1 MLILSRW
8 SNTLFLNLQHKQLV
22 LIIRRNKFNTMSILI
37 TGAGGFLGQALAK
50 ALASTPGVS
59 NLVLTDVIEPPKPTN
74 TAQSNTQVLS
84 LKADLTSRETCKS
97 LLSTD
102 FSHMY
107 LLHGIM
113 SGASEANLPLG
124 LAVNVDSMRNI
135 LNILCEKHESTTGS
149 HQPVRIVYPSSLA
162 VFGGPEIHK
171 APVTEST
178 ITLPQSSY
186 GTQKHICEVLF
197 NDFSRRGIIDA
208 VIVRLPT
215 IIVRPGKPSGAAS
228 SFCSGIVREP
238 LKGEESVLPVNRD
251 LKLWV
256 CATRT
261 IIRNLVRAR
270 DVRFEGETYS
280 RVVNLP
286 GVTVTVQEILD
297 GLEKVGGREALQR
310 VVEKADPAVQGIVG
324 SWPGVFDV
332 KKALDMGFY
341 PDGDLTETIRAYIED
356 YGGNK
361 S

>member
-1 MLILSRW
+1 
-8 SNTLFLNLQHKQLV
+8 
-22 LIIRRNKFNTMSILI
+22 MSILI

-50 ALASTPGVS
+50 TLASTPGIHT
-59 NLVLTDVIEPPKPTN
+59 LVLTDVLEPAKPPPTN
-74 TAQSNTQVLS
+74 SKTRITS
-84 LKADLTSRETCKS
+84 LKADLTSLSTCRT
-97 LLSTD
+97 LLSTT
-102 FSHMY
+102 FTHMY

-113 SGASEANLPLG
+113 SGASEANLALG

-135 LNILCEKHESTTGS
+135 LDILREQHEYASTGTGS
-149 HQPVRIVYPSSLA
+149 EKKGGPVRVIYPSSLA
-162 VFGGPEIHK
+162 VFGGPVIHA

-186 GTQKHICEVLF
+186 GAQKRICEVLF
-197 NDFSRRGIIDA
+197 DDFSRRGIIDA

-238 LKGEESVLPVNRD
+238 LSGEESVLPVHRD

-270 DVRFEGETYS
+270 EVRFEGQVYS

-297 GLEKVGGREALQR
+297 GLETVGGQEALNR
-310 VVEKADPAVQGIVG
+310 VVDKADPAVQAIVG
-324 SWPGVFDV
+324 SWPAVFDV
-332 KKALDMGFY
+332 TKALDMGFY
-341 PDGDLTETIRAYIED
+341 PDGDLAETIRAYIED
-356 YGGNK
+356 YGSK
-361 S
+361 P

>member
-1 MLILSRW
+1 
-8 SNTLFLNLQHKQLV
+8 
-22 LIIRRNKFNTMSILI
+22 MSILI

-50 ALASTPGVS
+50 TLASTPGIHT
-59 NLVLTDVIEPPKPTN
+59 LVLTDVVEPAKPKTD
-74 TAQSNTQVLS
+74 SNTHITS
-84 LKADLTSRETCKS
+84 LKADLTSSETCRA
-97 LLSTD
+97 LLSTP
-102 FSHMY
+102 FTHMY

-135 LNILCEKHESTTGS
+135 LDILREQHEAKTKSEKTG
-149 HQPVRIVYPSSLA
+149 VRIIYPSSLA
-162 VFGGPEIHK
+162 VFGGPEIHA

-186 GTQKHICEVLF
+186 GAQKHICEVLF

-238 LKGEESVLPVNRD
+238 LNGEESVLPVSRD

-270 DVRFEGETYS
+270 EVSFPGEVFS

-297 GLEKVGGREALQR
+297 GLKTVGGEEALSR
-310 VVEKADPAVQGIVG
+310 VVEKADPAVQAIVG
-324 SWPGVFDV
+324 SWPAVFDV

-341 PDGDLTETIRAYIED
+341 PDGDLAETIRAYIED
-356 YGGNK
+356 YG
-361 S
+361 STP

>member
-1 MLILSRW
+1 
-8 SNTLFLNLQHKQLV
+8 
-22 LIIRRNKFNTMSILI
+22 MSILI

-50 ALASTPGVS
+50 ALASTPGVNS
-59 NLVLTDVIEPPKPTN
+59 LVLTDVVEPLKPTD
-74 TAQSNTQVLS
+74 TAQSNTQITS

-135 LNILCEKHESTTGS
+135 LDILREKHESTTGS
-149 HQPVRIVYPSSLA
+149 HNPVRINRQSPSRSPHT
-162 VFGGPEIHK
+162 GRRSI
-171 APVTEST
+171 
-178 ITLPQSSY
+178 
-186 GTQKHICEVLF
+186 ICEVLF

-238 LKGEESVLPVNRD
+238 LNGEESVLPVNRD

-270 DVRFEGETYS
+270 GVRFQGETYS

-286 GVTVTVQEILD
+286 GVTVTVQEILS
-297 GLEKVGGREALQR
+297 GLEKVGGEEALQR
-310 VVEKADPAVQGIVG
+310 VVAKADPAVQAIVG
-324 SWPGVFDV
+324 SWPAVFDV

>member
-1 MLILSRW
+1 
-8 SNTLFLNLQHKQLV
+8 
-22 LIIRRNKFNTMSILI
+22 MSILI

-59 NLVLTDVIEPPKPTN
+59 NLVLTDVVEPPKPTN
-74 TAQSNTQVLS
+74 TAQFNTQVIS
-84 LKADLTSRETCKS
+84 LKADLTSRETCRS

-113 SGASEANLPLG
+113 SGASEENLPLG

-135 LNILCEKHESTTGS
+135 LDILRGNTNLQLGPTT
-149 HQPVRIVYPSSLA
+149 QFASLA

-215 IIVRPGKPSGAAS
+215 ITVRPGKPSGAAS

-238 LKGEESVLPVNRD
+238 LNGEESVLPVNRD

-297 GLEKVGGREALQR
+297 GLEKR
-310 VVEKADPAVQGIVG
+310 VVDKADPAVQAIVG

>member
-1 MLILSRW
+1 
-8 SNTLFLNLQHKQLV
+8 
-22 LIIRRNKFNTMSILI
+22 MSILI

-50 ALASTPGVS
+50 ALASTPGVHT
-59 NLVLTDVIEPPKPTN
+59 LVLTDVLEPAKPPT
-74 TAQSNTQVLS
+74 TKDSKTQITS
-84 LKADLTSRETCKS
+84 LKADLTSPETCRT
-97 LLSTD
+97 LLATN
-102 FSHMY
+102 FTHMY

-113 SGASEANLPLG
+113 SGASEANLALG

-135 LNILCEKHESTTGS
+135 LDILREQHESTPTSTSGS
-149 HQPVRIVYPSSLA
+149 EKAAPVRIVYPSSLA
-162 VFGGPEIHK
+162 VFGGPEIHA

-186 GTQKHICEVLF
+186 GAQKHICEVLF
-197 NDFSRRGIIDA
+197 NDFSRRGIVDA

-238 LKGEESVLPVNRD
+238 LNGEESVLPVERD

-270 DVRFEGETYS
+270 DVRFEEEVYS

-297 GLEKVGGREALQR
+297 GLETVGGQEALKR
-310 VVEKADPAVQGIVG
+310 VVDKADPAVQAIVG
-324 SWPGVFDV
+324 SWPAVFDV
-332 KKALDMGFY
+332 TKALDMGFY
-341 PDGDLTETIRAYIED
+341 PDGDLAETIRAYIED
-356 YGGNK
+356 YGNK
-361 S
+361 L

>member
-1 MLILSRW
+1 
-8 SNTLFLNLQHKQLV
+8 
-22 LIIRRNKFNTMSILI
+22 MSILI

-50 ALASTPGVS
+50 TLASTPGIHT
-59 NLVLTDVIEPPKPTN
+59 LVLTDVIEPEKPIANGSKTQI
-74 TAQSNTQVLS
+74 TA
-84 LKADLTSRETCKS
+84 LKADLTSRETCNA

-102 FSHMY
+102 FTHMY

-135 LNILCEKHESTTGS
+135 LDILREKHESQANGEKRAA
-149 HQPVRIVYPSSLA
+149 VRIIYPSSLA
-162 VFGGPEIHK
+162 VFGGPQIHA

-186 GTQKHICEVLF
+186 GAQKHICEVLF

-238 LKGEESVLPVNRD
+238 LNGQESVLPVNRN

-270 DVRFEGETYS
+270 EVRFQEGEVFS

-286 GVTVTVQEILD
+286 GVTVTVQQILD
-297 GLEKVGGREALQR
+297 GLEEVAGQEALSR
-310 VVEKADPAVQGIVG
+310 VVDMADPAVQAIVG
-324 SWPGVFDV
+324 SWPAVFDV
-332 KKALDMGFY
+332 TKALDMGFY
-341 PDGDLTETIRAYIED
+341 PDGDLAETIRAYIED
-356 YGGNK
+356 YTGNHTQDM
-361 S
+361 SQ

>member
-1 MLILSRW
+1 
-8 SNTLFLNLQHKQLV
+8 
-22 LIIRRNKFNTMSILI
+22 MSILI

-50 ALASTPGVS
+50 TLASTAGVHT
-59 NLVLTDVIEPPKPTN
+59 LVLTDVLEPAKPPPTD
-74 TAQSNTQVLS
+74 SKTQITS
-84 LKADLTSRETCKS
+84 LKADLTSRETCRT
-97 LLSTD
+97 LLSTT
-102 FSHMY
+102 FTHMY

-113 SGASEANLPLG
+113 SGASEANLALG

-135 LNILCEKHESTTGS
+135 LDILREQHDSTSAAGSEKGG
-149 HQPVRIVYPSSLA
+149 PVRIIYPSSLA
-162 VFGGPEIHK
+162 VFGGPDVHA

-186 GTQKHICEVLF
+186 GAQKHICEVLF

-238 LKGEESVLPVNRD
+238 LNGEESVLPVDRD

-270 DVRFEGETYS
+270 EVRFEGEVYS

-286 GVTVTVQEILD
+286 GVTVTVQQILD
-297 GLEKVGGREALQR
+297 GLETVGGQEALKR
-310 VVEKADPAVQGIVG
+310 VVDKADPAVQAIVG
-324 SWPGVFDV
+324 SWPAVFDV
-332 KKALDMGFY
+332 TKALDMGFY
-341 PDGDLTETIRAYIED
+341 PDGDLAETIRAYIED
-356 YGGNK
+356 YGSK
-361 S
+361 P